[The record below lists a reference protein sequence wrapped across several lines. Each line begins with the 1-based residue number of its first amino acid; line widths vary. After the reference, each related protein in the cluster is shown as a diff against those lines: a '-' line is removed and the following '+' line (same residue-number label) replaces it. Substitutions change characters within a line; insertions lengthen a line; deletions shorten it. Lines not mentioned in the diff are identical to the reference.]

1 MTTELLENF
10 KTKLL
15 NEKALLEKELKTVG
29 RINPDNPGDWE
40 AKPQTRDID
49 QAERNEV
56 ADRVEGF
63 DTNRAILNDLE
74 IKYAE
79 VTSALERIEKG
90 TCGICSVCGQEI
102 EIERLEANPGAN
114 TCMKHMGV

>member
-1 MTTELLENF
+1 MTTENLENF

-15 NEKALLEKELKTVG
+15 NEKSLLEMELKTVG
-29 RINPDNPGDWE
+29 RVNPDNPSDWQ
-40 AKPQTRDID
+40 PRSQGRDID
-49 QAERNEV
+49 PAERNEV

-63 DTNRAILNDLE
+63 DTNRAILNALE

-90 TCGICSVCGQEI
+90 TYGICSVCGQEI
-102 EIERLEANPGAN
+102 EKERLEANPGAN
-114 TCMKHMGV
+114 TCMAHL